1 MSKVFIPKN
10 NFTRVIT
17 RANGVSDE
25 IKMKCGECMSK
36 KLILS
41 VSSSEIN
48 GVPNVVKLLPLGLVK
63 SQKGDFIVDEE
74 SFQRIKNTFKER
86 GIDIV
91 IDYEHQTLEDVQ
103 APAGGWIKDLFLQ
116 DGAIAA
122 KVEWTPKAEEYLKN
136 KEYKYLSP
144 VVLVRKSDQKAVVLH
159 SVALTNTPAIDGM
172 FAIVN
177 SINIDDFEEGGFEME
192 FLKQLAKLLG
202 LDENATEEQIMQ
214 AIKTNIGEVEKLKEE
229 LKKKDSSG
237 TETETVAN
245 KVICGLLG
253 LDAKTAK
260 TDDMAAAIMALKNPA
275 NFVPV
280 AEFNKLK
287 ERLDKK
293 DTEELVTKALKAG
306 KITAAQ
312 KEWAEEYALKDPE
325 GFKKFVE
332 KAPQA
337 VPMGELDIEETKH
350 ESSKL
355 TETTM
360 TVCKMLGVSKED
372 LEKYGK
378 DVR

>member
-1 MSKVFIPKN
+1 MLTPLAAKLK
-10 NFTRVIT
+10 T
-17 RANGVSDE
+17 
-25 IKMKCGECMSK
+25 KCGEQMAK
-36 KLILS
+36 KLVLS
-41 VSSSEIN
+41 VSSSEID
-48 GVPNVVKLLPLGLVK
+48 GAPSVVKLLPLGLVK

-103 APAGGWIKDLFLQ
+103 APAGGWIKDLFIQ

-144 VVLVRKSDQKAVVLH
+144 VVLVRKNDQKAVVLH
-159 SVALTNTPAIDGM
+159 SAALTNTPAIDGM

-177 SINIDDFEEGGFEME
+177 SINIDEFEEGGNIMD
-192 FLKQLAKLLG
+192 LKKLAALLG
-202 LDENATEEQIMQ
+202 LPEDATEEQIMQ
-214 AIKTNIGEVEKLKEE
+214 AIKTALGEVEKLKEE
-229 LKKKDSSG
+229 VKKKDGSG
-237 TETETVAN
+237 AETETVAN

-253 LDAKTAK
+253 VDEKTAK
-260 TDDMAAAIMALKNPA
+260 TEDVAAAIMALKNPA
-275 NFVPV
+275 NYVPV
-280 AEFNKLK
+280 TEFNKLK

-293 DTEELVTKALKAG
+293 DSGELVTKALKAG
-306 KITAAQ
+306 KISAAQ
-312 KEWAEEYALKDPE
+312 KDWAEEYALKDPE

-337 VPMGELDIEETKH
+337 VPVGELDIEDTKKD
-350 ESSKL
+350 SSKV

-360 TVCKMLGVSKED
+360 AVCKMLGVSKED

-378 DVR
+378 EVR

>member
-1 MSKVFIPKN
+1 MAKGLV
-10 NFTRVIT
+10 
-17 RANGVSDE
+17 
-25 IKMKCGECMSK
+25 
-36 KLILS
+36 LS
-41 VSSSEIN
+41 MSSSTIE
-48 GVPNVVKLLPLGLVK
+48 GVPDVVNLLPLGKVK
-63 SQKGDFIVDEE
+63 SQKGDFIVDKE
-74 SFQRIKNTFKER
+74 SFERIRNTFKER

-103 APAGGWIKDLFLQ
+103 APAGGWIKDLFIR

-122 KVEWTPKAEEYLKN
+122 KVEWTPKAQEYIKN

-177 SINIDDFEEGGFEME
+177 SINLDDFEEGGKDMDL
-192 FLKQLAKLLG
+192 LKKLAALLG
-202 LDENATEEQIMQ
+202 LAEDATEEQVMQ
-214 AIKTNIGEVEKLKEE
+214 AIKTAVGEVEKLKEE
-229 LKKKDSSG
+229 AKKQEEG
-237 TETETVAN
+237 TEPVAN

-253 LDAKTAK
+253 LDSKDAKTE
-260 TDDMAAAIMALKNPA
+260 DVAAAIMALKNPA

-293 DTEELVTKALKAG
+293 DSEELVTKALKAG
-306 KITAAQ
+306 KISAAQ

-337 VPMGELDIEETKH
+337 VPMGELGMEDTKQSDGRL
-350 ESSKL
+350 E
-355 TETTM
+355 ETTM
-360 TVCKMLGVSKED
+360 AVCKMLGVSKED
-372 LEKYGK
+372 VEKYGK
-378 DVR
+378 DVK